1 MKYPLKNLKLFGF
14 FLILFRIINS
24 NFIMDLIK
32 HVFLDFQDI
41 FASPGINIYPLLDFE
56 SVM

>member
-1 MKYPLKNLKLFGF
+1 
-14 FLILFRIINS
+14 
-24 NFIMDLIK
+24 MDLIK